1 MVESGPD
8 IESQV
13 QKLSAWQ
20 RAVLDSADYCI
31 ISTDIEG
38 VIATF
43 NRTAEK
49 LLGYTAEEVIGTAT
63 PEIIHNP
70 DEVRE
75 YADKLSEEL
84 GRPVEPGFEVFV
96 AKARQGIVDERE
108 WHYVHKDGPSVPV
121 FLSVTALR
129 SDDQEIIGFL
139 GIAYDLTER
148 KAMQAN

>member
-1 MVESGPD
+1 MS

-31 ISTDIEG
+31 ISTDIAG

-43 NRTAEK
+43 NRAAENM
-49 LLGYTAEEVIGTAT
+49 LGYTAEEVIGTAT

-84 GRPVEPGFEVFV
+84 GRPIESGFEVFV

-108 WHYVHKDGPSVPV
+108 WHYVGV
-121 FLSVTALR
+121 LSRYFHRNFNLME
-129 SDDQEIIGFL
+129 SHHQ
-139 GIAYDLTER
+139 
-148 KAMQAN
+148 